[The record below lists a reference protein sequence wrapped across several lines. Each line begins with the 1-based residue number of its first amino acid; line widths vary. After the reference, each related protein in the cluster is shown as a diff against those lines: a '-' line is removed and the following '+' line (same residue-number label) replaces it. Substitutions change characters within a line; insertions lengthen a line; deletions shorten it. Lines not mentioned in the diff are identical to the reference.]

1 MSSVVKAKCPK
12 CKNAISVEEE
22 EAAEPITCASCQ
34 TTFVPAT
41 VIAESNK
48 KFEMAMYVGMLLIGV
63 GLIVYMAMTGN
74 LKPKADAPE
83 APPTVEAGAENP

>member
-1 MSSVVKAKCPK
+1 MSSVVKTKCPK
-12 CKNAISVEEE
+12 CKNEVSVEED
-22 EAAEPITCASCQ
+22 AASEPFTCPGCQ

-48 KFEMAMYVGMLLIGV
+48 RFEIGMYVGMLAIGI

-74 LKPKADAPE
+74 LKPKADQPAAPAANEAAAPE
-83 APPTVEAGAENP
+83 